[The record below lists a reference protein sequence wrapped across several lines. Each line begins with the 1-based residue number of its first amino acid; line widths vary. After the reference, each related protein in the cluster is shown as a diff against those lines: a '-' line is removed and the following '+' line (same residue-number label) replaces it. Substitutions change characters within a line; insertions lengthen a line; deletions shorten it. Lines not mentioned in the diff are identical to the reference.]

1 MREVSVLR
9 YQTGTELRE
18 LPVRR
23 GAAPRGLSGK
33 VRQKRRVILVQTQ
46 AENAGAQ
53 EITRLLGAALS
64 ARGYE
69 VFHIFFF
76 RKSDSFDAPPN
87 TLDCALRRPGNPLAL
102 LHMLWKLAR
111 QIRQI
116 KPDAVLTFQHF

>member
-9 YQTGTELRE
+9 YETGTEMRE
-18 LPVRR
+18 LSVPRA
-23 GAAPRGLSGK
+23 AAPRGLSGK

-53 EITRLLGAALS
+53 EITRLLGAALT

-87 TLDCALRRPGNPLAL
+87 TSY
-102 LHMLWKLAR
+102 
-111 QIRQI
+111 
-116 KPDAVLTFQHF
+116 